1 MSLQIAAQHLASK
14 GRGPD
19 TELIHMTKGEIGGLQ
34 ALAVAHGG
42 TLTINPDT
50 GLPEAGFLSAILP
63 ILAGFA
69 LGPGGF
75 ALMSSLGAAA
85 TVGGI
90 AGLATGSLSKGL
102 TAGLG
107 AFGGAGIGASL
118 AATGAGAATGAA
130 AEAAAA
136 NGLASAQATAAAEAA
151 AALPGGLGA
160 AGGAASAAA
169 PFTAFTAPAIPTGF
183 DAALQGAQSISDQGF
198 AGLKGFANQPGMFTN
213 FTSVAAPILAGMGQ
227 QPGMNASRQDP
238 GMIRPYTLDRQVNF
252 DPIPV
257 GSPQSSE
264 RNYFNDTFTAGTPY
278 SAGMAEGGSVGG
290 NSMFPQNST
299 LAASYATPFQQP
311 MPNNMLNNSTDVQV
325 DPNTGAEMFA
335 HGGGVSGGGISNLG
349 SYSDGGRMLKGAGDG
364 MSDSIPAQIGENQ
377 PARLATD
384 EFVIPADVVS
394 HLGNGSSDA
403 GAKQLY
409 KMMDKIRMARVGRK
423 EQGTQID
430 ARKYMPT

>member
-42 TLTINPDT
+42 TLTVNPDT
-50 GLPEAGFLSAILP
+50 GLPEAGFLSSILP

-107 AFGGAGIGASL
+107 AFGGAGIGAGL
-118 AATGAGAATGAA
+118 AATGASAATGAA

-183 DAALQGAQSISDQGF
+183 DAALAGAQNISGQGLT
-198 AGLKGFANQPGMFTN
+198 GLKSFANQPGMFTN
-213 FTSVAAPILAGMGQ
+213 LASAAAPVLAGMGQ
-227 QPGMNASRQDP
+227 QPGLNAPKQNL

-278 SAGMAEGGSVGG
+278 GAGMAEGGSV
-290 NSMFPQNST
+290 
-299 LAASYATPFQQP
+299 
-311 MPNNMLNNSTDVQV
+311 
-325 DPNTGAEMFA
+325 
-335 HGGGVSGGGISNLG
+335 GGISNLG

-364 MSDSIPAQIGENQ
+364 MSDSIPAQIGANQ